1 MRTCLQN
8 ELRRIDGNI
17 AELQRL
23 TMEQKEVIILRLREG
38 RDTAK
43 EETTYRGLQVSSRE
57 MERNRV
63 TTAKL
68 LLEAEADYDAL
79 PSGVI

>member
-43 EETTYRGLQVSSRE
+43 EETTYRGLQVSLRE

-63 TTAKL
+63 TTAEL
-68 LLEAEADYDAL
+68 LVEAEADYDAL

>member
-43 EETTYRGLQVSSRE
+43 EETTYRGLQVSLQR
-57 MERNRV
+57 RRHC
-63 TTAKL
+63 AF
-68 LLEAEADYDAL
+68 
-79 PSGVI
+79 